1 MPAPPTTCTA
11 FARPRLPARP
21 PSRRGSLAVD
31 RQRHP
36 SHDRLLGVIPGVGA
50 PMSQDQATQAVT
62 NASGSNVVRTRLMI
76 FSDGGSTAPSN
87 GSAHAQAPARTS
99 P

>member
-1 MPAPPTTCTA
+1 
-11 FARPRLPARP
+11 
-21 PSRRGSLAVD
+21 
-31 RQRHP
+31 
-36 SHDRLLGVIPGVGA
+36 LLGVIPGVGA
-50 PMSQDQATQAVT
+50 PMSQDQATLGGDQ
-62 NASGSNVVRTRLMI
+62 RLRIERRQDQRMI